1 MEWRTVEIRDE
12 KGDGFDTVQC
22 EDLVFPKQF
31 LHIQP
36 DVRMKDIKEFKYRDG
51 DVLICSYPKTGT
63 HWVFNLVHFLMAP
76 GPVEQKLMPSPRLLD
91 LHPLTEIE
99 QLPSRAFAIISLKPN
114 NFRGNFLK
122 GRGKIHFVCSPTLGA
137 HQGLSHF
144 TYKRHEVFNFSKLS
158 WDCFFDNWTKGQIPT
173 GSYFDYYNSWEK
185 SLQEQ
190 NTNLN
195 VHIVF
200 YENLI
205 KDGLG
210 ELKKLQQF
218 LGVTNT
224 EDRLNQI
231 LDRCSW
237 RRIKVDVKTGEQPAQ
252 PDQSE
257 LTRKGVIGHWR
268 SKFTVSQDEMFNKIL
283 EQKFKNS
290 MFNQPI

>member
-22 EDLVFPKQF
+22 EDMVFPKQF

-76 GPVEQKLMPSPRLLD
+76 GPVEQKIMPSPRLID
-91 LHPLTEIE
+91 LHPLAEIE
-99 QLPSRAFAIISLKPN
+99 QLTSPRVAITHLKPN
-114 NFRGNFLK
+114 RLPVEHLQA
-122 GRGKIHFVCSPTLGA
+122 RGKIILLARNPRDTMV
-137 HQGLSHF
+137 SHMYH
-144 TYKRHEVFNFSKLS
+144 TQRHEVFNFSKLS

-290 MFNQPI
+290 MFNKPI

>member
-12 KGDGFDTVQC
+12 KGDGFDTVQY
-22 EDLVFPKQF
+22 EDMVFPKQF

-63 HWVFNLVHFLMAP
+63 HWVFNLVHFLMTP

-99 QLPSRAFAIISLKPN
+99 QLPSPRVAITHLKPN
-114 NFRGNFLK
+114 RLPVEHLQA
-122 GRGKIHFVCSPTLGA
+122 RGKIILLARNPRDTMV
-137 HQGLSHF
+137 SHMYH
-144 TYKRHEVFNFSKLS
+144 TQRHEVFNFSKLS

-290 MFNQPI
+290 MFNKPI